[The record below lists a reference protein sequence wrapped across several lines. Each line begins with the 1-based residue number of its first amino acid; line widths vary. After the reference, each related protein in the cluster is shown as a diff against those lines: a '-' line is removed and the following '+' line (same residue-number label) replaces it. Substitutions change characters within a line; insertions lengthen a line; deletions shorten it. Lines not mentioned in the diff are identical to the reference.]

1 MLIALMVDAFVSKMQ
16 AREASRRDPENYR
29 IKNNSCYPER
39 QCECPK
45 KCFCCPHN
53 TNCCPK
59 GANILAVLGYQI
71 HICFS
76 KCTFSI
82 LAFIFNN
89 VFMTEK
95 VSVEKTVTVTLVKE
109 DLELLVCEMEF
120 IEKGDKN
127 NQSINKAIRNWRNR
141 FFNTTVSTL

>member
-1 MLIALMVDAFVSKMQ
+1 MLQMLIALMVDAFVSKMQ

-59 GANILAVLGYQI
+59 GANILAVLGLDTTPKKRLSNSY
-71 HICFS
+71 
-76 KCTFSI
+76 
-82 LAFIFNN
+82 
-89 VFMTEK
+89 
-95 VSVEKTVTVTLVKE
+95 
-109 DLELLVCEMEF
+109 LLF
-120 IEKGDKN
+120 
-127 NQSINKAIRNWRNR
+127 
-141 FFNTTVSTL
+141 